1 MKTVARAMGACVP
14 PCERTGANASPAT
27 LVDPARRR
35 WVACAGTAAF
45 GLLAVAAPAALRAE
59 ESSTEVL
66 AAEDL
71 MREHGVL
78 RRALLVYAQ
87 AADQLVRNASVPAD
101 ALQRTATLFR
111 RFGEDY
117 HEQKLEEAHVF
128 PVLAAGDG
136 AHAAL
141 VKTLVAQHRR
151 GREITDY
158 VIATT
163 RGGSIGRSDAQPLA
177 GVLKD
182 FVRMYE
188 HHAAIEDTVVF
199 PAWKRS
205 LSSSR
210 YRALSGQFEDL
221 EQRMFGK
228 DGFEDAVARIAAVEQ
243 RMGLADLAALTA
255 AVPPAY
261 RRRT

>member
-1 MKTVARAMGACVP
+1 MSAFPVP
-14 PCERTGANASPAT
+14 P
-27 LVDPARRR
+27 VDPARRR
-35 WVACAGTAAF
+35 WVASAGAAAC
-45 GLLAVAAPAALRAE
+45 GLLAATAPGVLRAE
-59 ESSTEVL
+59 EPSTEVL

-87 AADQLVRNASVPAD
+87 AAVRLVRNAPVPAD
-101 ALQRTATLFR
+101 ALQRTAALFR

-128 PVLAAGDG
+128 PALAAGGG

-141 VKTLVAQHRR
+141 VRTLAAQHRR

-163 RGGSIGRSDAQPLA
+163 GGGSIGRTDAQPLA
-177 GVLKD
+177 GVLDD

-199 PAWKRS
+199 PAWKRT
-205 LSSSR
+205 LTSSR
-210 YRALSGQFEDL
+210 YRRLSEQFEDL

-255 AVPPAY
+255 AAPPAH
-261 RRRT
+261 RGHT